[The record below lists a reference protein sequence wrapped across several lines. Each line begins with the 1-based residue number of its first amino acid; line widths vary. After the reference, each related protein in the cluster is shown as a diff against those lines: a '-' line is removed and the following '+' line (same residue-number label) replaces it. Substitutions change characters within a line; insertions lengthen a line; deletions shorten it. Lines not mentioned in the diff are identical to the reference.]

1 MLFPRGKMRPSDD
14 DGGVLKLLDVL
25 SKLFLGFHFREI
37 DDDEGHLFMQKLVF
51 VWLELIYFLRY
62 LRMSLRDFRDV
73 LESRLEGIHFLI
85 SNTVAIF
92 NITGFISYRS
102 GSSRERPKI
111 YIPL

>member
-1 MLFPRGKMRPSDD
+1 MRTSDD
-14 DGGVLKLLDVL
+14 DGGVLKVLDVL
-25 SKLFLGFHFREI
+25 GQLFLGLHFREI
-37 DDDEGHLFMQKLVF
+37 DDGEGHLFMQKLVL
-51 VWLELIYFLRY
+51 VWLELINFLGY
-62 LRMSLRDFRDV
+62 LWMSLPDFCDV